1 MLSAL
6 PIATTVAHDG
16 VAFLRP
22 HVSSVY
28 DPVGHV
34 SRSSGRLS
42 LRSVG
47 RRSSGRSVGARKSVC
62 RRKPSHL
69 ATAGTPSRGDPL
81 PPYPR
86 ESAAAAPYPLPPYPN
101 QRTVREG

>member
-6 PIATTVAHDG
+6 PIATTVTHDG
-16 VAFLRP
+16 LAFLRP
-22 HVSSVY
+22 RVSSVY

-42 LRSVG
+42 RRSVG

-62 RRKPSHL
+62 RRNSQRRARRHGAVSL
-69 ATAGTPSRGDPL
+69 AEFIIYALS
-81 PPYPR
+81 
-86 ESAAAAPYPLPPYPN
+86 
-101 QRTVREG
+101 V